1 MKKIYFIT
9 ILLIYFLFPTDV
21 FADMS
26 ASMNCPAGSA
36 PGQTITCTVMGT
48 SSPELMSGFQASI
61 QYSSNLEFVSI
72 ANTSEWGGTSNQ
84 NKILAYR
91 DTGFSGTQSI
101 STITVKVKADATGTA
116 TISLSDV
123 YASDPEANE
132 ITLNQVVKNITIY
145 STDNNLA
152 SLEVDDV
159 AVSGFN
165 AGTITYN
172 LGNVNK
178 ATIKVGAALADPKSS
193 FVSGFGPRT
202 VNLNYGTNIIQ
213 VKVSSQSGAV
223 KIYSVQI
230 NRTDSRSGNNNLN
243 TLSITGGTFIFNAST
258 TAYNVTV
265 DSATTNISA
274 TLADP
279 KANFVSGFGPRT
291 VDLNFGDNVVQI
303 KVIAENQ
310 SVKVYTLN
318 IKRSD
323 DRNNDNKLKS
333 LKIDKGTIEF
343 DPNIIAYNVSVE
355 YDVTEVKVTAE
366 ANNSKSK
373 VEVIGGKDLVVGKNT
388 VTIKVTAENQSVK
401 TYTISVIRLNEG
413 EKLPTTTLSSI
424 AIKGYKIPFSSDK
437 LEYDL
442 KIGSEDKLNINITAE
457 DPGTLI
463 KVLGNENL
471 QNGSRIYIIAV
482 SRDGNVKESVIKIE
496 KSEIPLLSILAV
508 IGTVII
514 TSLVWFFISKNNK
527 NEKHVSKPK
536 EEKHVT
542 NTPINSVEE
551 KVITKPIESP
561 KMEEVKTEI
570 LEVEESKN
578 EYENKF
584 FEESANS
591 ENIEIVGEQEKIDS
605 TDIFEGLLT
614 PEPTD
619 KSVSSSKICP
629 NCKMVNDKQNEIC
642 FFCKTE
648 LK

>member
-26 ASMNCPAGSA
+26 ASMNCPAGAA

-72 ANTSEWGGTSNQ
+72 ANTSGWGGTSNQ

-101 STITVKVKADATGTA
+101 STITVKVNATATGTA
-116 TISLSDV
+116 TIGLSDV

-178 ATIKVGAALADPKSS
+178 ATIKVGAALADSKAS

-213 VKVSSQSGAV
+213 IKVSSQSGAV

-230 NRTDSRSGNNNLN
+230 NRTDNRSGNNNLN

-258 TAYNVTV
+258 TTYNVTV

-291 VDLNFGDNVVQI
+291 VNLNFGDNVVQI

-355 YDVTEVKVTAE
+355 YDITEVKVTAE

-373 VEVIGGKDLVVGKNT
+373 VEIIGGKDLVVGKNT

-424 AIKGYKIPFSSDK
+424 EIKGYKIPFSSDK

-442 KIGSEDKLNINITAE
+442 KIGSEDKLDINITAE

-463 KVLGNENL
+463 KVLGNDNL

-482 SRDGNVKESVIKIE
+482 SRDGNVKESVITIK
-496 KSEIPLLSILAV
+496 KSEVSLLSILSI
-508 IGTVII
+508 IGTFII
-514 TSLVWFFISKNNK
+514 TSLIWFFISKKNK
-527 NEKHVSKPK
+527 KEKRISKPK
-536 EEKHVT
+536 EEKPVT
-542 NTPINSVEE
+542 NTSINSVEE

-561 KMEEVKTEI
+561 KMEEKIEVLK
-570 LEVEESKN
+570 VEEPKN

-584 FEESANS
+584 FEESVSS

-605 TDIFEGLLT
+605 AAIFESLLT
-614 PEPTD
+614 PETTD
-619 KSVSSSKICP
+619 KSDSSSKICP
-629 NCKMVNDKQNEIC
+629 NCKMVNDKQNDIC